1 MARTIVSLEIT
12 EESVRAVE
20 VTAGRAPELV
30 AAGEVSLPSGA
41 ARDSRVL
48 DPSSVADALAEL
60 WARTGIRRRRV
71 ILGMGGRDVAV
82 HELSVPTQSSASLRR
97 DLPRLAGDVLLTP
110 VSDAVM
116 DYFPYAEVDGRLRG
130 LLVAARADAI
140 NTLVST
146 LTMAR
151 LTVDTIDV
159 VPFGLA
165 RLSSRL
171 GRLGDATAMV
181 HVGDHTSYVVVA
193 VDGTP
198 EFVSIVPADIWTS
211 AARHR
216 AHSGPIPTVR
226 PRELALAG
234 AGAGTA
240 VSAEAAGLHTLSTAS
255 PARSPQVA
263 LADRVRSALSF
274 YRNRPGASRVSTVC
288 VSGAGI
294 AAEGVRGELA
304 RVLEVS
310 PQIVT
315 AHAIVS
321 LRGAAV
327 PSTDLDLNLVSTIA
341 MATVGARR

>member
-20 VTAGRAPELV
+20 VTSGRAPELV
-30 AAGEVSLPSGA
+30 AAGEVPLPSGA

-48 DPSSVADALAEL
+48 DPRSVAGALADL
-60 WARTGIRRRRV
+60 WNRTGIRRRRV
-71 ILGMGGRDVAV
+71 VLGMGGRDVLV
-82 HELSVPTQSSASLRR
+82 REFSTPTQSSAALRQSLPALAA
-97 DLPRLAGDVLLTP
+97 DLLPMPA
-110 VSDAVM
+110 SDAVM
-116 DYFPYAEVDGRLRG
+116 DYFPFAESEGHLRG
-130 LLVAARADAI
+130 LLVAARADTI
-140 NTLVST
+140 DTLVST
-146 LTMAR
+146 LAMAR
-151 LTVDTIDV
+151 LSVETIDV

-181 HVGDHTSYVVVA
+181 HVGDHTSYIVVA
-193 VDGTP
+193 VDGVP
-198 EFVSIVPADIWTS
+198 EFVSIVPADISTS

-234 AGAGTA
+234 GAAGATTSADTVGLLTSSSVLTTA
-240 VSAEAAGLHTLSTAS
+240 
-255 PARSPQVA
+255 SPQVA
-263 LADRVRSALSF
+263 LAGRVRSALSF
-274 YRNRPGASRVSTVC
+274 YRNRPGAARGSKVC

-310 PQIVT
+310 PQIVA

-321 LRGAAV
+321 LRGASV

-341 MATVGARR
+341 MATVGSRR

>member
-20 VTAGRAPELV
+20 VTSGRAPELV
-30 AAGEVSLPSGA
+30 AAGEVSLPTGA

-48 DPSSVADALAEL
+48 DPQSVAAALSDL
-60 WARTGIRRRRV
+60 WSRTGIRRRRV
-71 ILGMGGRDVAV
+71 VLGMGGRDVFV
-82 HELSVPTQSSASLRR
+82 REFSTPSQSPAALRQSLPSLASGL
-97 DLPRLAGDVLLTP
+97 LPMP
-110 VSDAVM
+110 ESEAVM
-116 DYFPYAEVDGRLRG
+116 DYFPFAESDGYLRG
-130 LLVAARADAI
+130 LLVAAYADTI
-140 NTLVST
+140 NTLLST
-146 LTMAR
+146 LAMAR
-151 LTVDTIDV
+151 LSVDTIDV

-181 HVGDHTSYVVVA
+181 HVGDHTSYVVIA
-193 VDGTP
+193 VDGVP

-226 PRELALAG
+226 PRELALVGTSAAG
-234 AGAGTA
+234 ATHTDALSLRTRSTTPTA
-240 VSAEAAGLHTLSTAS
+240 A
-255 PARSPQVA
+255 SPQVA

-274 YRNRPGASRVSTVC
+274 YRNRPGAARVSTVC

-304 RVLEVS
+304 RVLDVA
-310 PQIVT
+310 PQILT

-321 LRGAAV
+321 LRGAAF

-341 MATVGARR
+341 TATVGSRR